1 MSDFF
6 VAAFTVATFSSAV
19 CWAAPYLLAALG
31 ETLSQRSGVIN
42 VGVDGVMLLSACCV
56 SWFMVG
62 SNNSS
67 IIVGVLAGV
76 LVGFVMGAVHGFF
89 TVVLKIEQHLVGI
102 CVFLFGLG
110 ASEILARYVTT
121 SAKSSPVSPVS
132 SALPASPVL
141 PVSPV
146 SPASPLDISIP
157 VLSSISVIGEVLFS
171 HNVVVYA
178 AFLLVPGIVLLLN
191 RTWFGLHVRACGEV
205 LCLASTSDVP
215 VLSTRL
221 KAVMLGSGMAGLAGA
236 ALVMLTGDWEANIT
250 RQMGFVA
257 VALVSVGS
265 WRPLHV
271 AALSIFYGFITAV
284 IRVWEAEGLVN
295 WLIFDPVF
303 LVTILLTLLALVVYP
318 RNAKAK
324 PAALTSTYSRI
335 SK

>member
-1 MSDFF
+1 MSEFL
-6 VAAFTVATFSSAV
+6 VAAFTVATVSSAV

-42 VGVDGVMLLSACCV
+42 LGVDGVMLLSACCV
-56 SWFMVG
+56 SWLMAG
-62 SNNSS
+62 SDNFS
-67 IIVGVLAGV
+67 IIAAVLAGV
-76 LVGFVMGAVHGFF
+76 LVGVVMGAVHGFV

-110 ASEILARYVTT
+110 ASEILARYVMT
-121 SAKSSPVSPVS
+121 SATSTSVSLSSSVSLAS
-132 SALPASPVL
+132 STP
-141 PVSPV
+141 
-146 SPASPLDISIP
+146 PASPLDVSIP
-157 VLSSISVIGEVLFS
+157 MLSSISVIGEVLFS

-178 AFLLVPGIVLLLN
+178 AFLLVPGVALLLN

-205 LCLASTSDVP
+205 LYPAGTSDLP

-236 ALVMLTGDWEANIT
+236 ALVMVIGAWEANIT

-257 VALVSVGS
+257 VALVSLGS

-271 AALSIFYGFITAV
+271 VALSIVYGFITAV
-284 IRVWEAEGLVN
+284 IRAWEAEGLVN
-295 WLIFDPVF
+295 WLIVDPVL
-303 LVTILLTLLALVVYP
+303 LVTISLTLIALMVYP

-324 PAALTSTYSRI
+324 PAALASTYSSTY
-335 SK
+335 SKSSK